1 MPLILPP
8 AVAHKRRERR
18 FVDKSGIAWCEREKA
33 TLGRSPALY
42 FESAATFRRVTHYPR
57 DWHELATD
65 ELEVLSH
72 GT

>member
-8 AVAHKRRERR
+8 ALAQGRRERR
-18 FVDKSGIAWCEREKA
+18 FVDTSGVAWCVREKA

-42 FESAATFRRVTHYPR
+42 FESAATFRRVTQYPR

>member
-1 MPLILPP
+1 
-8 AVAHKRRERR
+8 V
-18 FVDKSGIAWCEREKA
+18 REKA

-42 FESAATFRRVTHYPR
+42 FESAATFRRVTQYPL

-65 ELEVLSH
+65 DLEVLSH